1 MLILGKILLA
11 NVLFKVFDVGTLT
24 VIVNGGC
31 DFASSTTS
39 RGAIMVFRK
48 ILAAGA
54 AIATLS
60 VAGPA
65 LADIDIIF
73 GNSPGN
79 LDTILFDADDDGSDQ
94 FILGKSNDGWNVLLT
109 GEEDIIATGGPAQ
122 AWVVGTADDGLTFI
136 NVSVI
141 DATFTDAEININ
153 VPGGG
158 GPPEEWSIT
167 LTGYDGD
174 GTAFTESFGSITN
187 DQFFNFVTSND
198 QVISSIEFRTSSE
211 VALGQ
216 VRLGGIAGVAV
227 VPEPATWAM
236 MILGFGGV
244 GALMRRRRDQL
255 AFAG

>member
-1 MLILGKILLA
+1 M
-11 NVLFKVFDVGTLT
+11 T
-24 VIVNGGC
+24 
-31 DFASSTTS
+31 
-39 RGAIMVFRK
+39 FRS

-60 VAGPA
+60 FAGPA

-79 LDTILFDADDDGSDQ
+79 LDTILFDADDDGSDNL
-94 FILGKSNDGWNVLLT
+94 ILGKSNDGWNVLLT

-136 NVSVI
+136 NVSTPG
-141 DATFTDAEININ
+141 ATFTDAELNIN

-158 GPPEEWSIT
+158 GPPQPWSIT
-167 LTGYDGD
+167 LTGYDGG
-174 GTAFTESFGSITN
+174 GTAFTESFSNITN
-187 DQFFNFVTSND
+187 DQFFNFVTSNN

-216 VRLGGIAGVAV
+216 VRLGGIEGIAI
-227 VPEPATWAM
+227 PEPATWAM

-244 GALMRRRRDQL
+244 GAMMRRRRGYL
-255 AFAG
+255 AFAA

>member
-1 MLILGKILLA
+1 M
-11 NVLFKVFDVGTLT
+11 T
-24 VIVNGGC
+24 
-31 DFASSTTS
+31 
-39 RGAIMVFRK
+39 FRS

-60 VAGPA
+60 IAGPA

-79 LDTILFDADDDGSDQ
+79 LDTILFDAADDGSDNL
-94 FILGKSNDGWNVLLT
+94 ILGKSNDGWNVLLT
-109 GEEDIIATGGPAQ
+109 GEEDIIATGGPSQ
-122 AWVVGTADDGLTFI
+122 AWVVGAADDGLTFI
-136 NVSVI
+136 NVSTPG
-141 DATFTDAEININ
+141 ATFTDAEFRIN

-174 GTAFTESFGSITN
+174 GAAFTESFGPTTN
-187 DQFFNFVTSND
+187 DHFFNFVASNN
-198 QVISSIEFRTSSE
+198 QVISSVEFRTSSE

-216 VRLGGIAGVAV
+216 VRLGGIAAV

-244 GALMRRRRDQL
+244 GAMMRRRRGRLGL
-255 AFAG
+255 AA